1 MPLGFDSRLLS
12 IRVSAAA
19 VCVLAAS
26 AGYAQGAGSGADQLF
41 NEQMKPVI
49 TQHCNGCHTFG
60 GHSGGLR
67 MDSLTSLMQGGDDG
81 PVIIPGDPDSSMLMI
96 ALRYQDQDLQMPPKG
111 QLSDADVAAVA
122 KWIKDMGKAAPNGPS
137 ASPSAPAPLAPAPLT
152 PSTPMASAVLPTAT
166 PAMVK
171 AADAAIP
178 PVSVQVAFEQ
188 DQYFEMKVRP
198 ILIRNCYGCHAG
210 SARGGLELT
219 SRAKMLKGGKD
230 GVVVVPGHPEASVL
244 ISAIHYTNDKLMMPP
259 SSPMKRED
267 VAVIEQWIRDGAR
280 WPKMETAADR
290 SHISPDD
297 RKFWSFHAPVRP
309 AVPVVQGNWAYND
322 IDRFVL
328 AKLHEKHLEP
338 VRDADKRTLIRRVT
352 YDLTG
357 LPPTPP
363 EIDAFLSDKSP
374 QAYEHLVDRLLA
386 SPAYGERWGRMWLDV
401 VRYADTSGGGGD
413 YPIKQAYKYRDY
425 VIAAFNQDKP
435 YDEFIREQ
443 IAGDLLPYKSEPE
456 HWQHIIATGYLAEA
470 VRADRAWTS
479 DAVDN
484 LGAAYLGLTV
494 GCARCHDHK
503 FDPIPTSDYYALKG
517 IFDSTHFPDPGSDN
531 SRMQTGFV
539 VRDEAKA
546 ESPQYTIFRAQMKP
560 IVDAINAVQ
569 RLPGTYDDLMPQ
581 LQARRMNLLAHAP
594 PELETAY
601 AVTEGSP
608 QNALIQKHG
617 DPTDLGDEVPRG
629 TLQVLGGGPLPA
641 NTKGSGRLELA
652 NWIASKNNPLTARV
666 IVNRLWQGHFGRGI
680 VVTPNDFGTR
690 GVPPSDQALLDYLA
704 FQLMDNGWSLKSI
717 QREILLSHAYRLS
730 TADSAANEAVDPDDD
745 YVWRHRRQ
753 RLDAEEIRDSL
764 LADSGTLDRTPAGPQ
779 PFPPQSQ
786 WNWEEQNPF
795 APNLARYENNHR
807 TVYMMVQRSVRHPY
821 LTLFDG
827 ADPEAS
833 TDLRSSSLTPLQALY
848 FMNGDFPR
856 KCAGELAPKL
866 FTEDASESIAIRRAF
881 LLIYG
886 RPVSAEELKRSTTF
900 LHDAAAVYAAHGA
913 SATAAQKG
921 AEQSYLQAMFA
932 SNEFMF
938 IE

>member
-1 MPLGFDSRLLS
+1 MPSGLDSKLLRV
-12 IRVSAAA
+12 RVSVATL
-19 VCVLAAS
+19 CVLAAS
-26 AGYAQGAGSGADQLF
+26 AGYGQGAPSSAEELF

-49 TQHCNGCHTFG
+49 TEHCNGCHTFG

-67 MDSLTSLMQGGDDG
+67 MDSYATLMQGGDDG
-81 PVIIPGDPDSSMLMI
+81 PVIIPGDADSSMLMNAI
-96 ALRYQDQDLQMPPKG
+96 RYKDENLQMPPKG
-111 QLSDADVAAVA
+111 QLSDADAAIVA
-122 KWIKDMGKAAPNGPS
+122 KWIKAIGQVSPAGTSPTV
-137 ASPSAPAPLAPAPLT
+137 SPSAPLT
-152 PSTPMASAVLPTAT
+152 PAHSSTPSEAT

-171 AADAAIP
+171 AADAAIR
-178 PVSVQVAFEQ
+178 PVSTQVAFEQ
-188 DQYFEMKVRP
+188 NQFFEMKVRP
-198 ILIRNCYGCHAG
+198 ILIKNCYGCHAG

-219 SRAKMLKGGKD
+219 SRDKMLKGGKD
-230 GVVVVPGHPEASVL
+230 GVVAIPGHPESSLLV
-244 ISAIHYTNDKLMMPP
+244 SAIRYTDDKLMMPP
-259 SSPMKRED
+259 GGPMKKED
-267 VAVIEQWIRDGAR
+267 VAVIEQWLRDGAP
-280 WPKMETAADR
+280 WPKMVTASDRSHITAADR
-290 SHISPDD
+290 N
-297 RKFWSFHAPVRP
+297 FWSFHAPVRP
-309 AVPVVQGNWAYND
+309 MVPVVQGNWAYND
-322 IDRFVL
+322 IDRFIL
-328 AKLHEKHLEP
+328 AKLEQKHLRP

-352 YDLTG
+352 YDVTG
-357 LPPTPP
+357 LPPTPM
-363 EIDAFLSDKSP
+363 EVNAFLADKSP
-374 QAYEHLVDRLLA
+374 QAYERLVDRLLA

-413 YPIKQAYKYRDY
+413 YPVKQAYKYRDY
-425 VIAAFNQDKP
+425 IITSFNQDKP
-435 YDEFIREQ
+435 YDRFIREQ
-443 IAGDLLPYKSEPE
+443 IAGDLLPYKTEPE
-456 HWQHIIATGYLAEA
+456 HWQNIVATGYVAGA
-470 VRADRAWTS
+470 VRADEAWTS

-484 LGAAYLGLTV
+484 LGSAYLGLTV

-539 VRDEAKA
+539 VRDEARA
-546 ESPQYTIFRAQMKP
+546 ESQQYTVFRAQLKP

-594 PELETAY
+594 PELESAY
-601 AVTEGSP
+601 AVSDGRP
-608 QNALIQKHG
+608 QNALIFKHG

-629 TLQVLGGGPLPA
+629 FLQVLGGGPLPA

-652 NWIASKNNPLTARV
+652 NWIASKDNPLTARV

-680 VVTPNDFGTR
+680 VVTANDFGTR
-690 GVPPSDQALLDYLA
+690 GIPPSNQALLDYLA
-704 FQLMDNGWSLKSI
+704 WQLMDNGWSLKTI

-730 TADSAANEAVDPDDD
+730 TAGSADNEAIDPDDD
-745 YVWRHRRQ
+745 FVWRHRQQ

-764 LADSGTLDRTPAGPQ
+764 LADSGTLDRSPGGPH

-795 APNLARYENNHR
+795 APNLSKYENNHR

-827 ADPEAS
+827 ADPGAS
-833 TDLRSSSLTPLQALY
+833 TELRSSSLTPLQALY

-856 KCAGELAPKL
+856 KCADVLTPKL
-866 FTEDASESIAIRRAF
+866 FTEEASQETAIRRAF
-881 LLIYG
+881 LLIYA
-886 RPVSAEELKRSTTF
+886 RPVSAPELKESMEF
-900 LHDAAAVYAAHGA
+900 LRKAAAVYTAHGA
-913 SATAAQKG
+913 SATAAQAKSEEG
-921 AEQSYLQAMFA
+921 FLQAMFS